1 MWLLIVWLVMGVT
14 ALCGALCYGELSA
27 RYPEA
32 GGGYVYLREAYGPA
46 VAFMYGWMAFLVMD
60 PGLSVAELAELGVR
74 RISVGGALARVAWAA
89 VLATAERIKAGSF
102 DGLAAG
108 ASGKQLNDVFGSFT

>member
-1 MWLLIVWLVMGVT
+1 
-14 ALCGALCYGELSA
+14 
-27 RYPEA
+27 
-32 GGGYVYLREAYGPA
+32 
-46 VAFMYGWMAFLVMD
+46 
-60 PGLSVAELAELGVR
+60 VR

-89 VLATAERIKAGSF
+89 VLATAEKIKAGSF